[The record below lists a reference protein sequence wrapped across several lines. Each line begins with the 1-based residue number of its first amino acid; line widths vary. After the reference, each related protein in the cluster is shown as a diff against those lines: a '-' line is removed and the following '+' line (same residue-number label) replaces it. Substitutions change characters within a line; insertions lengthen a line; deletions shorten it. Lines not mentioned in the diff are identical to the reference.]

1 MKLVKLELLNP
12 IEGHSK
18 IRVENMKNK
27 MIALGLWIRPICIEA
42 EHWLIL
48 DGHHRFN
55 VAKELGYKYVPSEL
69 FDYKDKNLTVWS
81 LRKDYNVNKDL
92 VIRKALNGDIYPYKT
107 AKHKFPYHIDKCML
121 PLSELSKYNIINDDI
136 VNYNPKDDIK

>member
-1 MKLVKLELLNP
+1 MKLVKLELLSP

-27 MIALGLWIRPICIEA
+27 MIALGLWISPICIEA

-55 VAKELGYKYVPSEL
+55 VAKQLGYKYVPSEL
-69 FDYKDKNLTVWS
+69 FYYKDRGLTVWS
-81 LRKDYNVNKDL
+81 LRKEYNVNKEL
-92 VIRKALNGDIYPYKT
+92 VIRKALNRDIYPYKT
-107 AKHKFPYHIDKCML
+107 AKHKFPYHVDKCML
-121 PLSELSKYNIINDDI
+121 PLSELSKYNMFDHDKID
-136 VNYNPKDDIK
+136 YNSKDKI